1 MKGAVRGVIFQHSAT
16 VEILSECECVVVSV
30 HASCLCLFRCWGAF
44 RLICTE
50 AETRH
55 EINSHYSIIIIELSD
70 CFGITGVKCYKLT
83 ATRIF

>member
-1 MKGAVRGVIFQHSAT
+1 M
-16 VEILSECECVVVSV
+16 SV
-30 HASCLCLFRCWGAF
+30 WLCLYMRHVCVCSDVGAPSGLSVCF
-44 RLICTE
+44 CVCTE